1 MESFS
6 VIAYLLSSFLKAAS
20 RLSGSE
26 TWTPKGKGSGIN
38 WEVEIDIYI
47 RYTVYEMDD

>member
-1 MESFS
+1 MT
-6 VIAYLLSSFLKAAS
+6 AYLLSSFLKAS
-20 RLSGSE
+20 SCLSGSE

-47 RYTVYEMDD
+47 YIRYTVYEMDD